1 MLAAASEVEYFQIP
15 SGPPRVL
22 SFVDENCFSS
32 PANRNLSKSYNI
44 RVFYPA
50 CDKANFG
57 HHDSQKCWSCFE
69 VNSLKGSD
77 GEGRR
82 LKYLAPDNSR
92 PAVKASRP
100 RGLTR
105 ARASARPALSA
116 SFFAALL
123 ALVFSLVPA
132 ISQAQSGRIKQPSGS
147 KSTATGATR
156 PKRVGTAG
164 STPQPTPTPALR
176 LPPGTI
182 VLDEAPPAPRPTP
195 TPAATPAPDT
205 AAGEEIDVEDV
216 VRVTSNLV
224 TVPASVVDPQGRAV
238 TDLRLEDFE
247 LRVDGQ
253 PRLISEISRAEVPV
267 NLALL
272 FDNSQS
278 LSAAREF
285 EKQAAVK
292 FFRSV
297 IRPIDRAAIYSVSTD
312 VALVQPLTN
321 NVPALVRTIQHFGK
335 PEGATRLLDA
345 IAEAASYL
353 RPYSGRKVIIIVSDG
368 EDTLS
373 DLDFDATLRKALAAD
388 CQVYAVQTKQIEYVM
403 LTGERTNANLQALAA
418 ERRMQDLAL
427 HTGGAVYTPMQ
438 TSDLDRAF
446 AQISADLA
454 QQYILSYY
462 PTDERND
469 GRFRTLSVRVQSRP
483 NMRVRARRGYYPRRT
498 NEPFSYNTLPPPAQA
513 QPIADAGSHPARE
526 TGNPPAL
533 VSNINQPE
541 RSGVIPAR
549 SKRKGPSE
557 MDDRTDEDEQVA
569 TPVKTT
575 TPIVRRSEPAARR
588 SEPPPPQQKL
598 TPQPAPDT
606 NSSSNASAA
615 TPAGASSSTP
625 TDTPPTTPP
634 RPISGGVLNGRAVS
648 LPAPQYPPS
657 AKSQRASG
665 TVTVE
670 VLLDEEG
677 KVVEA
682 RAVEGH
688 PALRQSA
695 VEAAR
700 RARFSPTILSGRPVK
715 VMGVI
720 TYRFSLSR

>member
-1 MLAAASEVEYFQIP
+1 M
-15 SGPPRVL
+15 
-22 SFVDENCFSS
+22 
-32 PANRNLSKSYNI
+32 
-44 RVFYPA
+44 
-50 CDKANFG
+50 
-57 HHDSQKCWSCFE
+57 
-69 VNSLKGSD
+69 
-77 GEGRR
+77 
-82 LKYLAPDNSR
+82 
-92 PAVKASRP
+92 
-100 RGLTR
+100 
-105 ARASARPALSA
+105 SA
-116 SFFAALL
+116 SLVVAFL
-123 ALVFSLVPA
+123 ALVFSLAPV
-132 ISQAQSGRIKQPSGS
+132 ITHAQSGRNKQPGG
-147 KSTATGATR
+147 KSTTSGTTR

-164 STPQPTPTPALR
+164 STTQPQPTPTLR
-176 LPPGTI
+176 LPPGTV

-195 TPAATPAPDT
+195 TPAATAAAAPDT

-224 TVPASVVDPQGRAV
+224 TVPASVVDTQGRAV

-253 PRLISEISRAEVPV
+253 PRPITEISRAEVPV

-285 EKQAAVK
+285 EKQAAIK

-345 IAEAASYL
+345 IAEAATYL

-373 DLDFDATLRKALAAD
+373 NMEFDEMLRKTLAAD
-388 CQVYAVQTKQIEYVM
+388 CQVYAVQTKQIEYIM
-403 LTGERTNANLQALAA
+403 LTGEQTNANLQALAA
-418 ERRMQDLAL
+418 ERRMQDLAM
-427 HTGGAVYTPMQ
+427 HTGGAVYTPLQ

-446 AQISADLA
+446 TQISADLS

-469 GRFRTLSVRVQSRP
+469 GRFRTLSVRIQTRP

-498 NEPFSYNTLPPPAQA
+498 NERFSYNTLPPATQT
-513 QPIADAGSHPARE
+513 QPIADSGSPPARE
-526 TGNPPAL
+526 VNNASAL
-533 VSNINQPE
+533 ASNINQTE
-541 RSGVIPAR
+541 RSSVIPAR

-557 MDDRTDEDEQVA
+557 MEDGTGEDEVVA

-575 TPIVRRSEPAARR
+575 APVVRRSEPVVRR
-588 SEPPPPQQKL
+588 SEPQPQPQKPA
-598 TPQPAPDT
+598 PQPAPDT
-606 NSSSNASAA
+606 SPSSSDTAAAPAGSSSSSTSTDPPPA
-615 TPAGASSSTP
+615 TPA
-625 TDTPPTTPP
+625 
-634 RPISGGVLNGRAVS
+634 RPISGGVLNGKAVI
-648 LPAPQYPPS
+648 LPAPHYPPG
-657 AKSQRASG
+657 AKNQRASG

-715 VMGVI
+715 VTGVI
-720 TYRFSLSR
+720 TYKFSLSQ

>member
-1 MLAAASEVEYFQIP
+1 
-15 SGPPRVL
+15 
-22 SFVDENCFSS
+22 
-32 PANRNLSKSYNI
+32 
-44 RVFYPA
+44 
-50 CDKANFG
+50 
-57 HHDSQKCWSCFE
+57 
-69 VNSLKGSD
+69 
-77 GEGRR
+77 
-82 LKYLAPDNSR
+82 
-92 PAVKASRP
+92 
-100 RGLTR
+100 
-105 ARASARPALSA
+105 
-116 SFFAALL
+116 
-123 ALVFSLVPA
+123 
-132 ISQAQSGRIKQPSGS
+132 
-147 KSTATGATR
+147 
-156 PKRVGTAG
+156 
-164 STPQPTPTPALR
+164 
-176 LPPGTI
+176 
-182 VLDEAPPAPRPTP
+182 VLDEAPPAPRSTP
-195 TPAATPAPDT
+195 TPAAAPPPDT

-224 TVPASVVDPQGRAV
+224 TVPASVVDAQGRAV
-238 TDLRLEDFE
+238 TDLQLEDFE

-253 PRLISEISRAEVPV
+253 PRPITELSRAEVPV

-285 EKQAAVK
+285 EKKAAME
-292 FFRSV
+292 FFRKV

-312 VALVQPLTN
+312 VVLVQPLTN
-321 NVPALVRTIQHFGK
+321 NVPALVKTVQHFGK

-345 IAEAASYL
+345 IADAASYL

-373 DLDFDATLRKALAAD
+373 DLDFDATLRKTLAAD

-403 LTGERTNANLQALAA
+403 LTGEQSNANLQALAA

-446 AQISADLA
+446 FQISADLA

-462 PTDERND
+462 PADDRND
-469 GRFRTLSVRVQSRP
+469 GRFRTLSVRVQTRP

-498 NEPFSYNTLPPPAQA
+498 NEPVSYNTLPPVGQP
-513 QPIADAGSHPARE
+513 QPIADARSQPARE
-526 TGNPPAL
+526 ASNASAL

-541 RSGVIPAR
+541 RPAAAPAR

-557 MDDRTDEDEQVA
+557 TEDGTGEDGPAA
-569 TPVKTT
+569 TPVRTE
-575 TPIVRRSEPAARR
+575 TPTVKRNEPAVRRSEPQMTK
-588 SEPPPPQQKL
+588 PQQPA
-598 TPQPAPDT
+598 PQPAPDA
-606 NSSSNASAA
+606 NSSSPGAA
-615 TPAGASSSTP
+615 PAPAGPSSST
-625 TDTPPTTPP
+625 TKDTPPAAPP
-634 RPISGGVLNGRAVS
+634 RPISGGVLNGRAVV
-648 LPAPQYPPS
+648 LPAPAYPPS
-657 AKSQRASG
+657 AKSQRAAG

-715 VMGVI
+715 VTGVI